1 MKKKILTLF
10 AILITLTCYS
20 QVDVALYQQFNGR
33 YDFTFVGNTLN
44 LGHNTANTSPCT
56 LLTSSSANLN
66 LATGNVIEKAY
77 LYWAGSG
84 NGDFNIK
91 LNGQQ
96 IIAERTFDVIFNG
109 GNDNTPRPFFSA
121 FADVTPIVQ
130 AGGNTLYTVSDL
142 DLTNVINEVG
152 QTPSQNIYC
161 KNGTNFG
168 GWVIVVIYKN
178 DNIQLNQINVY
189 DGLQFVPNEVNIT
202 LNNLNVL
209 DSTGAKIGFVAWEGD
224 VALSNG
230 ETLKVNGTPLSNALN
245 PQTNTFNS
253 TNTVTGS
260 TSLFNMDLDIYNI
273 QDYIVIG
280 DATAEIQL
288 TSAADFVM
296 INTIVTRLN
305 SISPDATVTVTIDQE
320 CDSRTIIANYTI
332 HNDNSTDILP
342 ANTPVS
348 VYLNGDLVQ
357 TFLTTT
363 DIAINGSESGSIPI
377 TIPNSAPLNYQLIFI
392 ADDDGTGNGIVIEI
406 SETNNSF
413 ILNGTLW
420 VSPTLA
426 PPADL
431 TACNTGDGTGIFDLS
446 GYEVSLKNVPS
457 DTITFYTT
465 FAAAET
471 GTGNITDTTAYPA
484 TSNPQEIFVRLT
496 DQNGCFAISSFNLI
510 TVLCADATVVV
521 NSIVQNCDSRVLTV
535 NYTVNNIGEIPLPP
549 ATPVAIY
556 ANNTLITVTA
566 TTTNIPAAGSET
578 ATITITIPAGIPL
591 TFNLIFVVDDNGTG
605 VGSVPEMIETNN
617 SFTFPVSL
625 WISPVL
631 QQPADVTACETVN
644 GSGIGIFNF
653 SGYLESLKNSPTD
666 IVTFHNSQED
676 ALSGENNITDSAAHT
691 SATDKEIFVRLED
704 KNGCFDT
711 ASFHLIIIDCYFP
724 DGTVVI
730 DEVYKQCN
738 SRILHIHY
746 TVNNFDATDILPA
759 GTPVAIYANGELLD
773 ITETINDIA
782 INESESGFILV
793 TIPIGI
799 PLDFDLSFVVDDMG
813 DGTGIVIELDET
825 NNNFTKA
832 EKLVLSPVLQ
842 QPADIESCDQG
853 LGRSTFDFSHYAQEL
868 KNYPDEVVTFY
879 TSQQNADQ
887 DLDRIYNT
895 SQYAITINPT
905 RIFVRLDNG
914 TCHTTASFL
923 LHSKKCPPKPY
934 NYVTPNG
941 DGLNDGFFVEGL
953 RNIFLNF
960 KITIYNR
967 WGNLIWTGD
976 HSKADWNAVAD
987 VSKVG
992 SEGTIVPVGTYYFV
1006 LELND
1011 PEYPEPIVGWVY
1023 VTK

>member
-1 MKKKILTLF
+1 MKRKLLTFF
-10 AILITLTCYS
+10 AFIIALTTYS

-44 LGHNTANTSPCT
+44 TTHNSGNTPCT
-56 LLTSSSANLN
+56 ILTSSSANLN
-66 LATGNVIEKAY
+66 LASGNVIEKAF

-84 NGDFNIK
+84 TGDLNIK
-91 LNGQQ
+91 LNGQE

-109 GNDNTPRPFFSA
+109 GNDNIPRPFFSA
-121 FADVTPIVQ
+121 FADVTSIVT
-130 AGGNTLYTVSDL
+130 ATGNAFYTVSDL
-142 DLTNVINEVG
+142 DLTNVING
-152 QTPSQNIYC
+152 DIPSQNIYC
-161 KNGTNFG
+161 RNGTNFG
-168 GWVIVVIYKN
+168 GWVIVVVYKN
-178 DNIQLNQINVY
+178 ETIQLNQINIY
-189 DGLQFVPNEVNIT
+189 DGLEFVPDEVNIT

-224 VALSNG
+224 VALNSG
-230 ETLKVNGTPLSNALN
+230 ESLKVNNAVLSNALN
-245 PQTNTFNS
+245 PATNAFNS

-273 QDYIVIG
+273 QDYIVVG
-280 DATAEIQL
+280 DATAEIKL
-288 TSAADFVM
+288 TSSADFVM

-305 SISPDATVTVTIDQE
+305 SISPDATVTVTTEQE
-320 CDSRTIIANYTI
+320 CDSRTIVANYTI
-332 HNDNSTDILP
+332 HNKNSTDILP
-342 ANTPVS
+342 AGTPVS
-348 VYLNGDLVQ
+348 VYLNGNLVQ

-363 DIAINGSESGSIPI
+363 NIPINGSESGSISI
-377 TIPNSAPLNYQLIFI
+377 TVPNGAPLDYQLIFI

-406 SETNNSF
+406 NETNNSF
-413 ILNGTLW
+413 IVNGNLW

-426 PPADL
+426 APADL

-446 GYEVSLKNVPS
+446 GYQTSLKNVPS
-457 DTITFYTT
+457 DTITFYTS
-465 FAAAET
+465 FAAAQA
-471 GTGNITDTTAYPA
+471 GTGNITDINAYNA
-484 TSNPQEIFVRLT
+484 SSNPQEIFVRLT
-496 DQNGCFAISSFNLI
+496 DEHGCFAINSFDLI
-510 TVLCADATVVV
+510 TVLCADATVVI
-521 NSIVQNCDSRVLTV
+521 NSIVQNCDSRVLVV
-535 NYTVNNIGEIPLPP
+535 NYTVNNIGEIVLPA

-556 ANNTLITVTA
+556 ANNTLLTVTA
-566 TTTNIPAAGSET
+566 TIADIPVGGNETN
-578 ATITITIPAGIPL
+578 TITITIPAAIPL
-591 TFNLIFVVDDNGTG
+591 NFNLIFVVDDNGTG
-605 VGSVPEMIETNN
+605 TGIVPEMIETNN

-625 WISPVL
+625 WVSPVL

-644 GSGIGIFNF
+644 GSGIGIFDF
-653 SGYLESLKNSPTD
+653 SGYLESLKNSTTD

-676 ALSGENNITDSAAHT
+676 SLSGDNDITDSGVHT
-691 SATDKEIFVRLED
+691 SATGKEIFVRLED

-711 ASFHLIIIDCYFP
+711 ASFKLIIIDCYFP

-730 DEVYKQCN
+730 DDVYKQCN

-746 TVNNFDATDILPA
+746 TVSNFDGTDILPA
-759 GTPVAIYANGELLD
+759 GTPVAIYANGTLLD
-773 ITETINDIA
+773 VTETINDIA
-782 INESESGFILV
+782 IDGSENGFIQV

-799 PLDFDLSFVVDDMG
+799 PLDFDLSFVVDDIG
-813 DGTGIVIELDET
+813 NGSGIVIELDET
-825 NNNFTKA
+825 NNNFTKL

-842 QPADIESCDQG
+842 QPADIESCDEG

-868 KNYPDEVVTFY
+868 QNYPDEVVAFY

-895 SQYAITINPT
+895 SQYRIDKSPT

-914 TCHTTASFL
+914 TCHTTTSFL
-923 LHSKKCPPKPY
+923 LISKKCPPKPY

-941 DGLNDGFFVEGL
+941 DGLNDGFFVDGL

-960 KITIYNR
+960 KMSIYNR

-976 HSKADWNAVAD
+976 HSKADWNAIAD

-1011 PEYPEPIVGWVY
+1011 PDFPEPIVGWVY